1 MSQNY
6 NSQILD
12 KQNFI
17 YARERGEIEVLK
29 VKINLITDKIK
40 EYQKIIEKNLEN
52 HDQLKR

>member
-29 VKINLITDKIK
+29 VKINLITEKIK